1 MLCGEGCLLPLPA
14 NKGGQ
19 QAMKSK
25 IWLLLLASLA
35 ILVLPLPAPA
45 LAMALGVS
53 PGKMEFSVRP
63 GGIQMQT
70 LQVVNQAGVSS
81 QFQVYVEGEHK
92 EWFKIAPSEF
102 FLDAQGTGDVEITLA
117 PPLTA
122 KPQYYEFAVCVIS
135 LPPGSGLRLGA
146 GVKVPTHVELT
157 ELPLMAIQWWIVSC
171 TAVLVI
177 MITGLIILWRWKK
190 RYV

>member
-1 MLCGEGCLLPLPA
+1 MPLPA
-14 NKGGQ
+14 NKGGHQ
-19 QAMKSK
+19 VMKSK
-25 IWLLLLASLA
+25 IWLVLLASLA

-102 FLDAQGTGDVEITLA
+102 ILDAQGTGDVEITLA

-122 KPQYYEFAVCVIS
+122 KPQDYEFAICVIS
-135 LPPGSGLRLGA
+135 LPAGSGLRLGA

-157 ELPLMAIQWWIVSC
+157 ELPLMAIPLPLMAIPWWIVSL

-177 MITGLIILWRWKK
+177 MVTGLIILWRWKK